1 MKQILLEI
9 DDRLAERLESLAP
22 ARSRKRSE
30 FLRRAIQEAI
40 WALEE
45 AATREAY
52 LRQPDAGESRGL
64 DPRAWSP
71 GGWEPSSRPR
81 SKGPRRKR

>member
-1 MKQILLEI
+1 MKQILLEV
-9 DDRLAERLESLAP
+9 DDRLAERLEAIAP

-45 AATREAY
+45 EATRDAY
-52 LRQPDAGESRGL
+52 VRQPDSGEQPVDARVWDPSGWQAAPARRSR
-64 DPRAWSP
+64 
-71 GGWEPSSRPR
+71 
-81 SKGPRRKR
+81 KPRRKR